1 MKNDLLIF
9 SRYLRSMK
17 DWSTQDKRL
26 MSRALQLARKGL
38 GHTRPNP
45 AVGAVVVR
53 DGVIVGEGYHERAGT
68 PHAEIH
74 ALLAAGDKARGADI
88 YVTLE
93 PCNHTGR
100 TPPCTRAIL
109 EHGIKRVVIGT
120 SDPNPKVAGGGGR
133 FLADHGIIVETGCK
147 EQECRLLIAPFAKH
161 MVKGL
166 PWVRSK
172 VACSLDGKIA
182 TRTGHSKWITNEK
195 ARRFG
200 HRLRE
205 ISDAI
210 LVGRGTV
217 AADNPRLTCR
227 MLPSRAS
234 RERANADPARVILD
248 SHFQMDPASLV
259 CQPGSS
265 APTIVAGV
273 DGPASRIDALRRSGC
288 EIWRVPAG
296 RDGRVDLEAL
306 LRLFGKSGFQSILV
320 EGGATL
326 HGAFWERRLV
336 DEAFFFFAPLVI
348 GGTKA
353 LGAIGGPGVEKVHD
367 APRLHGITHRRL
379 GDNWLVTGIVSDPGA
394 LWR

>member
-1 MKNDLLIF
+1 MKN
-9 SRYLRSMK
+9 
-17 DWSTQDKRL
+17 WSTLDKRF
-26 MSRALQLARKGL
+26 MSRALRLARKGL

-45 AVGAVVVR
+45 AVGAVVVK
-53 DGVIVGEGYHERAGT
+53 DGVIVGEGYHKGAGT

-74 ALLAAGDKARGADI
+74 ALNAAGEMARGADI

-100 TPPCTRAIL
+100 TPPCTKAIL
-109 EHGIKRVVIGT
+109 ERGIKRVVIGAM
-120 SDPNPKVAGGGGR
+120 DPNPSVVGGGGR
-133 FLADHGIIVETGCK
+133 FLADHGVCVETGCK
-147 EQECRLLIAPFAKH
+147 EQECRLLVAPFAKH
-161 MVKGL
+161 MVQGL

-210 LVGRGTV
+210 MVGLGTV
-217 AADNPRLTCR
+217 IADNPRLTCR
-227 MLPSRAS
+227 LSS
-234 RERANADPARVILD
+234 STANPRPAAPDPIRIILD
-248 SHFQMDPASLV
+248 SHFHMDPTSLV

-265 APTIVAGV
+265 ARTIVAGV
-273 DGPASRIDALRRSGC
+273 NGPESRMEALRQAGC
-288 EIWRVPAG
+288 EILQVPAG
-296 RDGRVDLEAL
+296 RDGLVDLDALL
-306 LRLFGKSGFQSILV
+306 LRLGKSGIQSILV

-326 HGAFWERRLV
+326 NGAFWKRRLV

-353 LGAIGGPGVEKVHD
+353 LGAIGGPGVERVDD
-367 APRLHGITHRRL
+367 APRLHGVTHRRL
-379 GDNWLVTGIVSDPGA
+379 GDNWLITGLVSDLEA
-394 LWR
+394 LWQ